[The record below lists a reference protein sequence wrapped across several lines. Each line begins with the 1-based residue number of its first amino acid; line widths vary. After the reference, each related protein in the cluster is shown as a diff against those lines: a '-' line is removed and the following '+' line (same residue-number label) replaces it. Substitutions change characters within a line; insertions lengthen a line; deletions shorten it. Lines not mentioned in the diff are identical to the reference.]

1 MTSVKR
7 IYAMERLDE
16 AIVAL
21 LEDGLDTSEIH
32 ELVWETAKNWNDDRD
47 EAAR

>member
-1 MTSVKR
+1 MTKLD
-7 IYAMERLDE
+7 AMERLDE
-16 AIVAL
+16 AIIDL
-21 LEDGLDTSEIH
+21 LGCGLDTSEIH